1 MSFVTYK
8 SSKENVQNDLTEPC
22 ISQKAFQYFSYVL
35 FDFFFFRFSLTF
47 ASVYFVSSNSNLIVF
62 ALVSLIVY
70 LKM

>member
-1 MSFVTYK
+1 MTSLNHAFHK
-8 SSKENVQNDLTEPC
+8 KCSNILAMFFLT
-22 ISQKAFQYFSYVL
+22 
-35 FDFFFFRFSLTF
+35 FFFFRFSLTF

>member
-1 MSFVTYK
+1 MTSLNHAFHK
-8 SSKENVQNDLTEPC
+8 KRSNILAMFFLT
-22 ISQKAFQYFSYVL
+22 
-35 FDFFFFRFSLTF
+35 FFFRFSLTF